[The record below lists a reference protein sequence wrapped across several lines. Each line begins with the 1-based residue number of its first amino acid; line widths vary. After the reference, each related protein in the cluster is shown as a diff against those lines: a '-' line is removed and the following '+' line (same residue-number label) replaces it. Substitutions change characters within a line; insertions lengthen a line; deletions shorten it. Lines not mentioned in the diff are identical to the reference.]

1 MKQAIVTGATGFI
14 GSYFV
19 EYLVKKK
26 IEVFALGR
34 KSLDNIS
41 SIRKARLE
49 GSKYLQIDMN
59 SIHLL
64 KELFIKNKWMVGDS
78 CVFINLAWGGQ
89 SKLSD
94 LNVKD
99 QMMNVIW
106 SVNAFKVSN
115 DLKCNKFLQIGT
127 MEEAFAY
134 KYLTLDYKKNSEYN
148 RHAIYSVAKIS
159 AKKALQLISKKLKT
173 DLIYVLHSHVMA
185 PDDDKDS
192 FLQTTLQ
199 KLIDKSDLIFSTGEQ
214 FFDVVSE
221 KDCVCGYYLICEKGT
236 AGSEY
241 WVGSGEPRSLREYI
255 EKMYALYPSDKE
267 MQFGKFKYNDVKLTK
282 YDFSIQK
289 LVNDTGYK
297 SLNTYEETVSNL
309 YNSLIKKN

>member
-1 MKQAIVTGATGFI
+1 MKQAIVTGATGYI

-34 KSLDNIS
+34 KSLENIS
-41 SIRKARLE
+41 SLRRNRLK
-49 GSKYLQIDMN
+49 GSKYLQIDMS
-59 SIHLL
+59 SIHTL
-64 KELFIKNKWMVGDS
+64 KKSFMKNNWIVSDS
-78 CVFINLAWGGQ
+78 CIFINLAWGGR

-94 LNVKD
+94 LNVRD

-115 DLKCNKFLQIGT
+115 DLKCKKFLQIGT
-127 MEEAFAY
+127 MEEAFTH
-134 KYLTLDYKKNSEYN
+134 KYLTLDHTKNSEYN
-148 RHAIYSVAKIS
+148 RHVIYSVAKIS
-159 AKKALQLISKKLKT
+159 AKKALRLISKELKT

-192 FLQTTLQ
+192 FLQVTLK

-214 FFDVVSE
+214 TFDVVSE
-221 KDCVCGYYLICEKGT
+221 KDCASGYYLICEKGI

-241 WVGSGEPRSLREYI
+241 WVGSGDPRPLRDYVER
-255 EKMYALYPSDKE
+255 MYALYPSGRVME
-267 MQFGKFKYNDVKLTK
+267 FGKLKYNDVKLSNK
-282 YDFSIQK
+282 DFSIEK
-289 LVNDTGYK
+289 LVKDTGYK
-297 SLNTYEETVSNL
+297 PLNTYEEIVSNL
-309 YNSLIKKN
+309 YDSLIKKN